1 MPNGDPGRSIKH
13 ARGLHQGDP
22 LSPLLFILSM
32 DHLQKILNIA
42 TQQGY
47 LTPIGADPIK
57 MRTSLYADDAMVS
70 IKPIISDVEHLK
82 FLLAQFGMATGLATN
97 MEKS

>member
-1 MPNGDPGRSIKH
+1 MLEVCIKVTLS
-13 ARGLHQGDP
+13 LHCC
-22 LSPLLFILSM
+22 LSYQWIIYK
-32 DHLQKILNIA
+32 KILDIA